1 MLLVPVTAAGFL
13 GLSYEFRWEVL
24 FQEPYLG
31 WLVQGV
37 AATLKLSGLAWLQA
51 LVIGLLVGA
60 LRTLPW
66 RFLRAIGTVYVEFF
80 RNIPLLVHLF
90 FWYFAAPEVLPQAFR
105 EWLVEHG
112 VEFWSAVLGL
122 GVYSGARFGEVF
134 RAGIQAVPRALL
146 EASASTGL
154 STAQAYR
161 HVVVPCALRLV
172 IPPLTGETLN
182 LLKNSSLAL
191 TIGVAELTF
200 MTRQVESYTARGL
213 EAVAAGTLIYLI
225 LCLVVAALMGRV
237 ERRLAIPGLI
247 ARGLSPEG

>member
-1 MLLVPVTAAGFL
+1 M
-13 GLSYEFRWEVL
+13 
-24 FQEPYLG
+24 
-31 WLVQGV
+31 VQGV

-154 STAQAYR
+154 STAQD
-161 HVVVPCALRLV
+161 
-172 IPPLTGETLN
+172 

-213 EAVAAGTLIYLI
+213 EAVAAGTLIYLV